1 MTLVARQQDPLLLED
16 LPDARLIAQIRDGE
30 TALFELVMRRYNRRL
45 FRIARGI
52 LGDDAEAEDCVQ
64 EAYIRAWFALAQFR
78 GPTGFAS
85 WLCRIATNEALMRRR
100 RLVRARRLRAGSDGG
115 APPDDAMR
123 CEEPRSAAPGP
134 AAQLHE
140 RQLRQL
146 LETAIDGLP
155 DGCRDAFVLREVEQM
170 SVAETASC
178 LGIEEGAVKTRVH
191 RARKL
196 LQRNLR
202 DELAAVLTGAF
213 DFDGARCDRLVA
225 GVIRRINSGRDG
237 TVSPAFPQPVPP
249 G

>member
-1 MTLVARQQDPLLLED
+1 MTQAARQADPRLLEN
-16 LPDARLIAQIRDGE
+16 LTDAQLLAHIRNGE

-52 LGDDAEAEDCVQ
+52 LRDDAEAEDAVQ
-64 EAYIRAWFALAQFR
+64 ETYVRAWYALEQFR
-78 GPTGFAS
+78 GPAGFTG

-100 RLVRARRLRAGSDGG
+100 RLRHARWSTSGTGDTPSPAIQ
-115 APPDDAMR
+115 PD
-123 CEEPRSAAPGP
+123 ELHSPAPGP

-146 LETAIDGLP
+146 LESAIDSLP

-191 RARKL
+191 RARRL
-196 LQRNLR
+196 LQRNLQ
-202 DELAAVLTGAF
+202 DELAAVLPDAF

-225 GVIRRINSGRDG
+225 GVIGRINPLAGK
-237 TVSPAFPQPVPP
+237 
-249 G
+249 

>member
-1 MTLVARQQDPLLLED
+1 MTQVVRQADLWLLESQT
-16 LPDARLIAQIRDGE
+16 DAQLLAHIRNGE
-30 TALFELVMRRYNRRL
+30 TALFELIMRRYNRRL

-52 LGDDAEAEDCVQ
+52 LRDDAEAEDAVQ
-64 EAYIRAWFALAQFR
+64 DAYVRAWFGLEQFR
-78 GPTGFAS
+78 GPVGFAS

-100 RLVRARRLRAGSDGG
+100 RRGNARWSAPGAGDTSSP
-115 APPDDAMR
+115 ATRPD
-123 CEEPRSAAPGP
+123 ELHSPAPGP

-170 SVAETASC
+170 SVAETACC
-178 LGIEEGAVKTRVH
+178 LGIEAGAVKTRVH

-196 LQRNLR
+196 LQRSLR
-202 DELAAVLTGAF
+202 DELAGVLTGTF

-225 GVIRRINSGRDG
+225 GVIGRINAMAG
-237 TVSPAFPQPVPP
+237 P
-249 G
+249 